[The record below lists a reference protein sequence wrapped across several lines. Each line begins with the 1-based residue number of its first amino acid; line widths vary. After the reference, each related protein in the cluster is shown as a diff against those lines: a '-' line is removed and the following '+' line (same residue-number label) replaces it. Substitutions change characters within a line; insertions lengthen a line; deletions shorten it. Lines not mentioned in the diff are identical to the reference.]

1 MATGVVRENNPNF
14 LKEYGRDLVLADK
27 WARGVL
33 EKLTWSKHKVP
44 SGKVDPSPQFL
55 TEEEYTF
62 QRKHIS
68 IRFGTRYPLS
78 FIINIDQT
86 PLSDVNTGKYMFSFK
101 GLKNIPKKGVDDKR
115 QITATFVVNCNG
127 EFLLH
132 QLIYAGK
139 SERSLPKYS
148 FPPSF

>member
-1 MATGVVRENNPNF
+1 MATGVVRENNPNR
-14 LKEYGRDLVLADK
+14 LKEYGRDLVLGDR

-55 TEEEYTF
+55 AEEKYTF
-62 QRKHIS
+62 QRNIS
-68 IRFGTRYPLS
+68 IGFGTRYPLS
-78 FIINIDQT
+78 LIINIDQT
-86 PLSDVNTGKYMFSFK
+86 PLSDVNAGKYMFSFK

-115 QITATFVVNCNG
+115 QITATFVVNCTG
-127 EFLLH
+127 EFLIH

>member
-1 MATGVVRENNPNF
+1 MATGVVRENNPNR
-14 LKEYGRDLVLADK
+14 LKEYGRDLVLGDR

-55 TEEEYTF
+55 AEEKYTF
-62 QRKHIS
+62 QRNIS
-68 IRFGTRYPLS
+68 IGFGTRYPLS
-78 FIINIDQT
+78 LIINIDQT
-86 PLSDVNTGKYMFSFK
+86 PLSDVNAGKYMFSFK

-115 QITATFVVNCNG
+115 QITATFVVNCTG